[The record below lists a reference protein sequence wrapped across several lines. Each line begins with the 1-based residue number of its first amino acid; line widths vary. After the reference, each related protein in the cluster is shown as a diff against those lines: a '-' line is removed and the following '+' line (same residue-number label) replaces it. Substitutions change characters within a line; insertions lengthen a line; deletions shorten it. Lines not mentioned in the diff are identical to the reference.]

1 MLAHMTANRIREAAL
16 AMFAEAGYD
25 GVTLAE
31 IAKAVGIKTPS
42 IYAHFAS
49 KERLFLALFEEAAR
63 KETDR
68 FAAFLEARAGG
79 SCEAAM
85 FAAFGYCTDED
96 RSTGGQAFLKRTMLM
111 PPRHLKARLQEQFMR
126 YEAAV
131 TEQLARMLE
140 TGMASGELPRS
151 GTAEAVAVFYA
162 LVDGL
167 LVESQLYSTE
177 VYRERQ
183 RVAWAAF
190 WKVLSGG

>member
-1 MLAHMTANRIREAAL
+1 
-16 AMFAEAGYD
+16 
-25 GVTLAE
+25 
-31 IAKAVGIKTPS
+31 
-42 IYAHFAS
+42 
-49 KERLFLALFEEAAR
+49 
-63 KETDR
+63 
-68 FAAFLEARAGG
+68 
-79 SCEAAM
+79 
-85 FAAFGYCTDED
+85 
-96 RSTGGQAFLKRTMLM
+96 
-111 PPRHLKARLQEQFMR
+111 MR